1 MMLILSDVYEKMLI
15 SGAIR
20 LVEYLSQEHLFG
32 RNQALK
38 VIVDAGTGTTAI
50 GLGLGA
56 VCLG

>member
-1 MMLILSDVYEKMLI
+1 MMLILSDVYDKMLI

-32 RNQALK
+32 RNQALN